1 MRQWNVRH
9 GLDFLDLENSQ
20 IGLPLLEPIQRI
32 MIGAEI
38 LRQCLRVNGA
48 VEHPTQDY
56 AIYNTWVNGKAND
69 PSRELIHHDQ
79 DPVGS

>member
-9 GLDFLDLENSQ
+9 GLDFLDLKNTQ
-20 IGLPLLEPIQRI
+20 ISLPLMKPIQRI

-38 LRQCLRVNGA
+38 LRQCVRVSGP
-48 VEHPTQDY
+48 VEHPAQGY
-56 AIYNTWVNGKAND
+56 AIHNTAVNGKAHD
-69 PSRELIHHDQ
+69 PSRELIHNHQ